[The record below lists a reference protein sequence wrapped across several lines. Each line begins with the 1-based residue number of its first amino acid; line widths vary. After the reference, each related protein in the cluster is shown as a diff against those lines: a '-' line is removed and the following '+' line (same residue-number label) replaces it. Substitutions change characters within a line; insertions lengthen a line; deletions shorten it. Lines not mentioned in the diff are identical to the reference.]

1 MASAYRDDAIVDRT
15 RALVARALAASLL
28 LLALAP
34 AVEAQNRNAPLPLAP
49 SIRTGT
55 LPNGLTY
62 FIRPNRIPEKRAFLR
77 LVVRAGSVDEADDQ
91 RGLAHVLEHMAFNG
105 SARFKPGE
113 LIAYFESTG
122 TRFGAHVNAQT
133 GFDETIY
140 MLEVPTD
147 RAGVLQRAL
156 DAFGD
161 FAGGITLDPKEI
173 DKERGVVLE
182 EWRGRL
188 GAGTRMQEPQF
199 RAFFGTSKYANR
211 LPIGTPESI
220 KSFPYQRLRDFYRD
234 NYRPDRMAVIVAG
247 DVQTAD
253 VETMLRS
260 SFASLQRRN
269 GGRRADVPVPPH
281 QETRYVSLS
290 DPEQTA
296 SSVSIMIKRPF
307 DALESAAAYR
317 RSLLRSLA
325 LSMINDRLAEIARQP
340 GAPFLAAAAGV
351 SHLGRNLE
359 AASFDARVQDGRVA
373 QGLTGISQEIQRIR
387 RFGFGAAEL
396 ERGKRAMLAGFERAY
411 NERDKADSRTLVEE
425 LVRHYLNKEAAPG
438 IERELE
444 LVKEILP
451 QVTTQE
457 AADLARDLFGDAN
470 RVVLAIAPQ
479 KAGLAPV
486 TQASLREAITTG
498 MNASVTPWRD
508 EMAVRELMPTK
519 PKPGTVQGR
528 REIPE
533 IGVTVLT
540 LSNGVEVWLK
550 PTDFRNDQIIF
561 RGYAPGGLAVAGCDN
576 YFNAT
581 LASSLVS
588 LGGVGGLS
596 PTDLNKLLAGK
607 IAAASSSVS
616 TYSQTVAG
624 SSSPRDL
631 ETALQLAYLRVTAP
645 NRDPATFD
653 LMKRQLETALANQ
666 EASPAYA
673 YSQRRNAINTV
684 NHCTSREL
692 TLDSL
697 KELNPDRMLEFYQQR
712 FANAA
717 DFTWFVVGAFKV
729 DEVAPLFAAYIG
741 ALPSTGKA
749 TSKRGDLKIQFPT
762 SVVREVVNRGQEP
775 RSQTTVTFFADTKI
789 DEMEDHRLGAA
800 VRVLQ
805 GRLRDILR
813 EQLGGT
819 YSVGAGYSSTSPEP
833 GYGIVQVEFG
843 SSPENVETLTG
854 AVMKEVDRLR
864 RDGPSTGDVAAV
876 KEAEKNDIQT
886 SLRDN
891 GYWLNALQAAHQLG
905 RDPRRIAQRVERADS
920 LSVENVGA
928 AFKKYF
934 PADRYTVV
942 TLSPA
947 PK

>member
-1 MASAYRDDAIVDRT
+1 MH
-15 RALVARALAASLL
+15 RAGALAARALAASLL
-28 LLALAP
+28 LLALTP

-55 LPNGLTY
+55 LPNGLVY
-62 FIRPNRIPEKRAFLR
+62 FIRPNPQPGKRAFLR

-113 LIAYFESTG
+113 LIAYLESTG
-122 TRFGAHVNAQT
+122 SRFGAHVNAQT

-140 MLEVPTD
+140 MLEVPSD
-147 RAGVLQRAL
+147 RPGVLQRGL
-156 DAFGD
+156 DALGD
-161 FAGGITLDPKEI
+161 FAGGITLDAQEI

-199 RAFFGTSKYANR
+199 RAFFGTSKYASR

-234 NYRPDRMAVIVAG
+234 NYRPDRMAAIVVG
-247 DVQTAD
+247 DVQPAE
-253 VETMLRS
+253 VEAMLRS
-260 SFASLQRRN
+260 SFGNIPRRN
-269 GGRRADVPVPPH
+269 GGRRAEVPVPPH
-281 QETRYVSLS
+281 QDTRYVSLS

-296 SSVSIMIKRPF
+296 SSVTLMVKRPF

-317 RSLLRSLA
+317 RSLLRALA

-340 GAPFLAAAAGV
+340 EAPFLGASASV
-351 SHLGRNLE
+351 DHLGRSLE
-359 AASFDARVQDGRVA
+359 AAAIGARVQDGRIA

-411 NERDKADSRTLVEE
+411 NERDKADSQTLVDE

-444 LVKEILP
+444 LVKEVLP
-451 QVTTQE
+451 QITAQQV
-457 AADLARDLFGDAN
+457 ADLARDLFGDGN
-470 RVVLAIAPQ
+470 RVVLAVAPQ
-479 KAGLAPV
+479 KAGLAPA
-486 TQASLREAITTG
+486 TEASLRDAMSTG

-508 EMAVRELMPTK
+508 EMAARELMPKK
-519 PKPGTVQGR
+519 PQPGTVRSR

-540 LSNGVEVWLK
+540 LSNGVDVWLK

-561 RGYAPGGLAVAGCDN
+561 RGYAPGGTALAPPDN
-576 YFNAT
+576 YFNAS
-581 LASSLVS
+581 LAASLVS

-596 PTDLNKLLAGK
+596 PVELNKLLAGK
-607 IAAASSSVS
+607 IAAASSRISS
-616 TYSQTVAG
+616 YSQSIDG

-631 ETALQLAYLRVTAP
+631 ETALQLAFLRVTAP
-645 NRDPATFD
+645 NREPATFA
-653 LMKRQLETALANQ
+653 LMRRQLETTLANQ

-673 YSQRRNAINTV
+673 YSQRRNAINTM
-684 NHCTSREL
+684 NHYTSRDL

-697 KELNPDRMLEFYQQR
+697 KELNPDRMMDFYQQR

-717 DFTWFVVGAFKV
+717 DFTYFFVGAFKV
-729 DEVAPLFAAYIG
+729 DEIAPLVAAYVG
-741 ALPSTGKA
+741 ALPSTGKP
-749 TSKRGDLKIQFPT
+749 TSKRGDLRMQFPT
-762 SVVREVVNRGQEP
+762 SVVQEVVNRGQEP
-775 RSQTTVTFFADTKI
+775 RSQTAITFFADTGI

-833 GYGIVQVEFG
+833 GYGVVSVEFG
-843 SSPENVETLTG
+843 SSPANVDTLTG
-854 AVMKEVDRLR
+854 AVLKEIDRLR
-864 RDGPSTGDVAAV
+864 RDGPAASDVAAV

-891 GYWLNALQAAHQLG
+891 GYWLSSLQAMHQLG
-905 RDPRRIAQRVERADS
+905 RDPRKIVQRTERAES

-942 TLSPA
+942 TLMPA
-947 PK
+947 TK